1 MYAANLTAASVQ
13 GGNCLKDRVGKYMEG
28 SFGSISAGIVGGV
41 GEGWVRCALTLYDF
55 IALIYGC

>member
-28 SFGSISAGIVGGV
+28 SFGSISAGIVGG
-41 GEGWVRCALTLYDF
+41 GGRGGLD
-55 IALIYGC
+55 